1 MSRLTAEQVA
11 DVRNAWGFGV
21 PLETLAPQVNLSVDE
36 LRIALGQPAWQPV
49 QRDLFADQPHVA
61 K

>member
-1 MSRLTAEQVA
+1 MPRLTPDQLA

-21 PLETLAPQVNLSVDE
+21 PLETLAPQVGLSVDE
-36 LRIALGQPAWQPV
+36 LRIELGQPAWRPV
-49 QRDLFADQPHVA
+49 QRDLFEDQPQA